1 MRLSVKDPTLPL
13 DFSVRPSVPIQAE
26 KRPDPPSAPPAREEP
41 RALSVAELDRAIRD
55 TLDGSFERPVWVEG
69 EVTGARPASSG
80 HIYFSLKDEREE
92 ATIDCVLYKTNA
104 TPRVRALL
112 ADGARV
118 RLRGRPTFWAPRGR
132 LQLVADR
139 AGAAG
144 RGALLEALEKLKVKL
159 AGEGLFA
166 LERKRPL
173 PREPRIVGVVTS
185 ESGAAIHDICKVAFR
200 RGGARVL
207 LAAAQVQGAAAAGS
221 IVRALAALQRVVGVD
236 VIILGRGG
244 GSSDDLGTFNDE
256 TLVRAVAACRV
267 PVISA
272 VGHEIDV
279 TLTDFVADA
288 RAATPSQAAEMVVAD
303 ARARRN
309 TLAHTRLRLVR
320 AIEARVAQDLARLER
335 ASRRLGDP
343 RLAIASF
350 QQTLD
355 DRTARLEAGTRRRGT
370 EARAVATRLERRL
383 AVLHPS
389 VRIAREKAE
398 TAELVARLASTVR
411 RSIAVRDKGFERL
424 AARLDAMSPLKVL
437 GRGYAIATR
446 RDGRAVRSASDVTSG
461 ERLVLRVSHARIDV
475 DVVSVEE
482 SAAAADVPG
491 APKGRHR

>member
-1 MRLSVKDPTLPL
+1 VKDPTLPF
-13 DFSVRPSVPIQAE
+13 DFTARPPPPPREE
-26 KRPDPPSAPPAREEP
+26 KGPDPPPSAPREEP
-41 RALSVAELDRAIRD
+41 RAWTVAELDRQIRGA
-55 TLDGSFERPVWVEG
+55 LDDSFERPVWVEG

-80 HIYFSLKDEREE
+80 HLYFCLKDEREE
-92 ATIDCVLYKTNA
+92 AAIDCVLYKTNV
-104 TPRVRALL
+104 TPRVRALI

-144 RGALLEALEKLKVKL
+144 RGALLEALEKLKAKL

-166 LERKRPL
+166 LERKRPI
-173 PREPRIVGVVTS
+173 PREPRIIGVVTS
-185 ESGAAIHDICKVAFR
+185 ETGAAIHDICKVAFA

-207 LAAAQVQGAAAAGS
+207 LAPAQVQGAAAAGS
-221 IVRALAALQRVVGVD
+221 IVRALALLQRVAEVD
-236 VIILGRGG
+236 VVILGRGG
-244 GSSDDLGTFNDE
+244 GSSEDLATFNDE
-256 TLVRAVAACRV
+256 RLVRVVAACRV
-267 PVISA
+267 PLISA

-309 TLAHTRLRLVR
+309 ALGQTRLRLVR
-320 AIEARVAQDLARLER
+320 SVQARIAQDRARLDR

-355 DRTARLEAGTRRRGT
+355 DRTSRLEAIARRRSR
-370 EARAVATRLERRL
+370 EAGVIATRLERRL

-398 TAELVARLASTVR
+398 IANLSARLASTAR
-411 RSIAVRDKGFERL
+411 RSMAMRDKGFERL
-424 AARLDAMSPLKVL
+424 IGRLDAMSPLKVL
-437 GRGYAIATR
+437 ARGYAIATR
-446 RDGRAVRSASDVTSG
+446 SDGRAVREARDVG
-461 ERLVLRVSHARIDV
+461 LGARLRLRVSRARIDV
-475 DVVSVEE
+475 EVVAIEE
-482 SAAAADVPG
+482 SAAEDDTPG
-491 APKGRHR
+491 IPVRRS